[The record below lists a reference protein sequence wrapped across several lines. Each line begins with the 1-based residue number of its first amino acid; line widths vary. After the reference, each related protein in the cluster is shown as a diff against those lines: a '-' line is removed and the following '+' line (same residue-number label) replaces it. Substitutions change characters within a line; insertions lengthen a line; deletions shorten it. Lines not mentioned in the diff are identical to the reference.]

1 MALVEGDL
9 AVFDDAGDNAGP
21 GFAGADGADAAFSVG
36 DGVGFGGH
44 AGGGEEGVFAAVHGG
59 AAGVGG
65 LAVEV
70 DGVAFDA
77 VGAKDGAEGEVE
89 VEEDRALLDVEFLI
103 GGGVGEFDAA
113 GFDVVEVDAFGAE
126 GVGEGDAVFVFEGGG
141 FGEVEVAGAGGGAEE
156 AFAEAGAFFVGP
168 IDESDGDGWA
178 VGVGGGE
185 VAEDGESGEG
195 AETAVEPA
203 AVGDGVDMAAD
214 EEGAFGLTGE
224 SGPEVAGLVAVGF
237 DAGDGVDLLLE
248 PGSSGAPS
256 GGEGD
261 TLGAVFVPCERAE
274 FFEFGDG
281 EGGVECRRGHGAIR

>member
-9 AVFDDAGDNAGP
+9 AVFDDAGDDAGFC
-21 GFAGADGADAAFSVG
+21 FAGSDGADAAFSVG
-36 DGVGFGGH
+36 DGVSFGGH
-44 AGGGEEGVFAAVHGG
+44 AGGGEEGVLAAVHGG

-77 VGAKDGAEGEVE
+77 VGAEDGAEREVE
-89 VEEDRALLDVEFLI
+89 VEEDGALLDVEFLI
-103 GGGVGEFDAA
+103 GGGIGEFDAA

-141 FGEVEVAGAGGGAEE
+141 FGEVEVAGAGGGTEE
-156 AFAEAGAFFVGP
+156 AFAEAGAFFVCP

-178 VGVGGGE
+178 IGVGGGE
-185 VAEDGESGEG
+185 MAEDGEGGEG
-195 AETAVEPA
+195 AEAAVEPA
-203 AVGDGVDMAAD
+203 AVGDGVDVAAD
-214 EEGAFGLTGE
+214 DEGAFGLAGE
-224 SGPEVAGLVAVGF
+224 GGPEVAGLVAVGF
-237 DAGDGVDLLLE
+237 DAGDGVDFLLE
-248 PGSSGAPS
+248 PGAGGAPD
-256 GGEGD
+256 GGEGY

-281 EGGVECRRGHGAIR
+281 GGGIE